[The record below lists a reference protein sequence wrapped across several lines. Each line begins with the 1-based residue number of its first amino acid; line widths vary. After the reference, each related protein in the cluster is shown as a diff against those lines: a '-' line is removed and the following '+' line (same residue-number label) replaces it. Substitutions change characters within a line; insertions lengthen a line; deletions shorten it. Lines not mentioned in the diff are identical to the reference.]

1 MSISNT
7 GASSLAHLECFWA
20 TAYPSNGRGGSLS
33 GHSLQV
39 TDRESQILLHYL
51 LYLSP
56 QPTLPALG
64 TCLYMMC
71 TWSGCISIFCCS
83 SSVHIPRYNCWP
95 SLDPNYSFLLTG
107 SCSWLL
113 ICREDNIKTCFFFLQ
128 DFFLSVIDFFI
139 FLFFFLILTMS
150 FTGSHRDSLVINL
163 SVNPSVLIFC
173 LHQKRVLINRE

>member
-20 TAYPSNGRGGSLS
+20 TAYPSSGTDGSLS

-107 SCSWLL
+107 SFSWLL
-113 ICREDNIKTCFFFLQ
+113 ICREDNIKTCFCFSSGFFS
-128 DFFLSVIDFFI
+128 LSYRFFI